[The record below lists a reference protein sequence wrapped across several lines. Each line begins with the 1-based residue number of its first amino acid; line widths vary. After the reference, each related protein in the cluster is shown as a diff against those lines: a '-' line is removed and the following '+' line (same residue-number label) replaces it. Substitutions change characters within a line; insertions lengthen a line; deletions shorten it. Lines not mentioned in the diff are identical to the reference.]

1 MKKEWK
7 ELSFKEKVKKVSK
20 YAMNILAIING
31 LLIKLSPVWN
41 WHIDKIIETISII
54 IGAIGVWLVGGKIFE
69 TPKVD
74 DLETQEK
81 PFKDIKED

>member
-7 ELSFKEKVKKVSK
+7 ELSFKEKVKKISK
-20 YAMNILAIING
+20 YAMNILAIINV
-31 LLIKLSPVWN
+31 LLIKLSPVWG
-41 WHIDKIIETISII
+41 WKLEKVTDTISIV

-74 DLETQEK
+74 ELETQEA

>member
-20 YAMNILAIING
+20 YAMNILAIINY
-31 LLIKLSPVWN
+31 LLIRLSPVWN
-41 WHIDKIIETISII
+41 WHVDKVIETISIVMA
-54 IGAIGVWLVGGKIFE
+54 AIGVWLVGGKIWG

-74 DLETQEK
+74 ELETQEK

>member
-20 YAMNILAIING
+20 YAMNILAIINV
-31 LLIKLSPVWN
+31 LLIKLSPVWG
-41 WHIDKIIETISII
+41 WKLEKVTDTISIV
-54 IGAIGVWLVGGKIFE
+54 IGIIGVWLVGGKLFG

-74 DLETQEK
+74 ELISQEQ
-81 PFKDIKED
+81 PFKDMED

>member
-31 LLIKLSPVWN
+31 LLIKLAPVWN
-41 WHIDKIIETISII
+41 WHIDKITESISII
-54 IGAIGVWLVGGKIFE
+54 IGVIGVWLVSGKIFE
-69 TPKVD
+69 K
-74 DLETQEK
+74 EK
-81 PFKDIKED
+81 